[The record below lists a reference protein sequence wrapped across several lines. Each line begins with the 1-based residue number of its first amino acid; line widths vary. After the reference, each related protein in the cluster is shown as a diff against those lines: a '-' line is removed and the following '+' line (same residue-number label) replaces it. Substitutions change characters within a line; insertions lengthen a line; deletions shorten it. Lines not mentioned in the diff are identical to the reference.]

1 MLYQTSN
8 PHGGDIYSDE
18 IRLDFSSSINPLGT
32 PPAVLQA
39 LRDAV
44 PLSIHYPDPYCR
56 KAAAAISTYEGV
68 PEGSI
73 LLGNGAAELIYAF
86 CSAAAPRKALIPVPA
101 FSEYESALR
110 NCGSEVLYH
119 QLLPEKDFLPDE
131 TFLQAIRDRKP
142 DAVFLC
148 HPNNPTG
155 RLIPQELLDEIISL
169 CEFSGIRLFLDAC
182 FLELTGTAADL
193 NSRLAGNFR
202 LFILKALTKSFGL
215 PGVRV
220 GYGLTADHEML
231 FRMGRSVQP
240 WNVSVFAQAA
250 VPAALQETAFLAEA
264 VRLIK
269 IEREYLT
276 DALTALGFSVCPSD
290 ANFILFRGPEG
301 LDTALREQGI
311 AIRNC
316 GNFPGLGPGWYRS
329 SVRIHEENE
338 ALISA
343 IIKLGFRV
351 QSSENR
357 EQEQATNH

>member
-1 MLYQTSN
+1 MLYRTTN

-44 PLSIHYPDPYCR
+44 PLSIHYPDPFCR
-56 KAAAAISTYEGV
+56 KAAAAISAYEGI
-68 PEGSI
+68 PDGSV

-86 CSAAAPRKALIPVPA
+86 CGAATPRKALIPVPA

-119 QLLPEKDFLPDE
+119 KLLPEKDFLLDE
-131 TFLQAIRDRKP
+131 TFLQAIRIEMP

-155 RLIPQELLDEIISL
+155 RLIPQELLDDIINL

-182 FLELTGTAADL
+182 FLELTENAANL
-193 NSRLAGNFR
+193 NSRLTKNPH

-215 PGVRV
+215 PGLRV
-220 GYGLTADHEML
+220 GYCLSSDSALLAAMA
-231 FRMGRSVQP
+231 RSVQP
-240 WNVSVFAQAA
+240 WNVSVLAQAA
-250 VPAALQETAFLAEA
+250 VPAALQETGFLAEA

-276 DALTALGFSVCPSD
+276 DALTAIGFSVCPSD

-301 LDTALREQGI
+301 LDTVLREQGI

-316 GNFPGLGPGWYRS
+316 GNFPGLGRGWYRVS
-329 SVRIHEENE
+329 IRIHEENE

-343 IIKLGFRV
+343 IRELGIRD
-351 QSSENR
+351 
-357 EQEQATNH
+357 